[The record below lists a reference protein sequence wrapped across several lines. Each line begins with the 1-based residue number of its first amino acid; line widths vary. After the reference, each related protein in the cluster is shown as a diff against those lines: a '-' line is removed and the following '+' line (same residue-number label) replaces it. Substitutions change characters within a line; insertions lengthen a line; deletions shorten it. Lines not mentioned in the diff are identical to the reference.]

1 MVIDEFEANKKADLA
16 MVDNILA
23 LARTAYGGEKT
34 IKGSSS
40 QKAISFATKMMFCFA
55 AVNVNISDAATRSRF
70 AICRI
75 GGKSHGKAKRIKN
88 PDGLRARMF
97 RRLQTIRDEIDT
109 CHDMLME
116 TEENGGLDFE
126 FREADTF
133 SPLLAGYW
141 AIVSDAPF
149 GDTTRPQDAEL
160 LERIKKAARSIR
172 GNEEAEI
179 DEERVLTRIFQEKV
193 RVSNDKEKTIAQ
205 MLTELDELK
214 KMLYPEQVQLYGLR
228 RMKGTESMGCSG
240 IEVLAVS
247 TKNDMI
253 AKMLENTPFSNY
265 KEVLKRNSAALFGGC
280 AKTVRIAGVTQSA
293 IIFDWKLIE
302 ELYFS
307 DYADKVPF

>member
-1 MVIDEFEANKKADLA
+1 
-16 MVDNILA
+16 
-23 LARTAYGGEKT
+23 
-34 IKGSSS
+34 
-40 QKAISFATKMMFCFA
+40 
-55 AVNVNISDAATRSRF
+55 
-70 AICRI
+70 
-75 GGKSHGKAKRIKN
+75 
-88 PDGLRARMF
+88 MF

-133 SPLLAGYW
+133 SPLLTGYW

-160 LERIKKAARSIR
+160 LERIKNAARAIR

-193 RVSNDKEKTIAQ
+193 RLPSGAEKTIAQ
-205 MLTELDELK
+205 MLTELDNLQK
-214 KMLYPEQVQLYGLR
+214 PLYADDAQLYGLR

-240 IEVLAVS
+240 VEVLAVS

-265 KEVLKRNSAALFGGC
+265 REVLKRNTAALFGGC

-293 IIFDWKLIE
+293 IIFDWRLIE